1 MSELNVDKFINA
13 AKDINDYQA
22 AIELIL
28 KAVDSPFV
36 YAFSDLLESPL
47 ISAVT

>member
-47 ISAVT
+47 ISSVT